1 MRKEKNGPR
10 SVLRGNRHVIQK
22 YKERATLWRRDIE
35 YNPFINQEE
44 NRCREKVENTV
55 KVKKVLS
62 PRYNKS
68 IARINTLSYGGNKL
82 SQVTLAVRKFG
93 KAVSLSSFPPEG
105 RGEMYSP

>member
-1 MRKEKNGPR
+1 M
-10 SVLRGNRHVIQK
+10 
-22 YKERATLWRRDIE
+22 
-35 YNPFINQEE
+35 E
-44 NRCREKVENTV
+44 NMV

-105 RGEMYSP
+105 RGGKCILSLICIHLLFVFKRRYDKSKFLF